1 MCDGWSGWS
10 ECVGNEGNV
19 EMSVTAAHETE
30 KGDNAP
36 YIILRA
42 HILHNIII
50 TDNTNYNLL

>member
-1 MCDGWSGWS
+1 MWAMK
-10 ECVGNEGNV
+10 NEGNV
-19 EMSVTAAHETE
+19 EMSVTAAYETE